1 MDSATLIAYLR
12 QFRIGGFT
20 IFDTAAS
27 FLGVYILAP
36 LLTRLFR
43 LIGFEIPRK
52 SWLYLVLPI
61 GIIAHSFSSTKT
73 PMTKE
78 FFDPAGYYPLKL
90 IILILLVLGLRDIK
104 RIKRA
109 AIGDPKS
116 S

>member
-12 QFRIGGFT
+12 QFKIGGFT
-20 IFDTAAS
+20 IFDTTAS
-27 FLGVYILAP
+27 FLGVYILTP
-36 LLTRLFR
+36 LLTKSFR

-78 FFDPAGYYPLKL
+78 FFDPDGHYPLKL
-90 IILILLVLGLRDIK
+90 IILILLVLGLKDVK
-104 RIKRA
+104 RIGKGA
-109 AIGDPKS
+109 AGDSKAP
-116 S
+116 